1 MQIQPA
7 ARAPRQLVDMNT
19 AAGMLG
25 VTPRTLRN
33 WIAEGRLTAYRI
45 GDKLIRIDRAELDAL
60 IRPIPTAG
68 NAA

>member
-1 MQIQPA
+1 
-7 ARAPRQLVDMNT
+7 
-19 AAGMLG
+19 MLG